1 LPTARASGSDSGPT
15 REELANMSREQ
26 LVDLGGERDEVKILA
41 KTVAWAKAGDKAE
54 RRAER
59 LVAMWFVLSAL
70 FGLAFVIVLSVW
82 PHTYVDP
89 FHDGYTLYALYTPM
103 LGITFG
109 GAALFLGVAV
119 VSYAKRLLP
128 DEVSIQQVPTG
139 PSKEIERATAA
150 ARFEE
155 AGQDIGLGRRTL
167 LRRAGMAAAAMFAVS
182 IGALAIG
189 PFVRKPWRGGD
200 QAALWVTGWR
210 SFKGETVYLRAD
222 SGVTGHIVKV
232 RPEDMEPG
240 SMQTVYPYRDSDA
253 GDEELLRAAV
263 ISGDS
268 PVMLFR
274 LHADTKVI
282 KRPGQEDFN
291 YGDYYAFSKICT
303 HLGCPASEYDHQN
316 QISLCPCHQSEF
328 SIADG
333 ARPVFGPATRP
344 LPQLPITVDK
354 DGYFVAKGDFI
365 EPVGPTFWE
374 IRSSG
379 PTR

>member
-1 LPTARASGSDSGPT
+1 MS
-15 REELANMSREQ
+15 REEL
-26 LVDLGGERDEVKILA
+26 VVLGGKPDGVTTIA
-41 KTVAWAKAGDKAE
+41 KTVAWEKAGDKVE

-59 LVAMWFVLSAL
+59 FVALWLILSAL

-89 FHDGYTLYALYTPM
+89 FHDGYTLYALYTPL

-109 GAALFLGVAV
+109 GAALFLGCAA
-119 VSYAKRLLP
+119 VSYANKLLP
-128 DEVSIQQVPTG
+128 DEVAAQEVEVG
-139 PSKEIERATAA
+139 PSNAFDRATAT

-155 AGQDIGLGRRTL
+155 AGHDIGLGRRTL
-167 LRRAGMAAAAMFAVS
+167 LRRAGMAAAGMFAVS

-189 PFVRKPWRGGD
+189 PFVRRPWRGRNE
-200 QAALWVTGWR
+200 AALWVTGWR
-210 SFKGETVYLRAD
+210 SFKGETVYLRAE
-222 SGVTGHIVKV
+222 SGVTGNIVKV

-263 ISGDS
+263 TSGDT

-274 LHADTKVI
+274 LRAGSKVI
-282 KRPGQEDFN
+282 KRPGQENFN

-316 QISLCPCHQSEF
+316 QISMCPCHQSEF

-354 DGYFVAKGDFI
+354 DGYFIAKGDFI

-374 IRSSG
+374 IRSG
-379 PTR
+379 GETR